1 MRSLRKLAL
10 IATAAINI
18 LCLNLSLAHAAVAF
32 DNAATLTTTTGDG
45 SFDIVP
51 VGTVRAVVVY
61 VVVDGVNV
69 GITAV
74 TADGAALTET
84 ADSPT
89 TKLTGEAGS
98 SHCFFLGS
106 SIPAGTLTIAID
118 TTLGTEVICAV
129 AVTLT
134 ADQDTSVV
142 DTASFTS
149 DNDSNPSVTLGLG
162 GISSFC
168 MLGALSGQNN
178 PASVT
183 PLTNWTSRLENDFGV
198 SNGVVYTYDTVDT
211 TDVAAGYTAANDDII
226 LHAVAI
232 RENAAAGGNAAQIF

>member
-1 MRSLRKLAL
+1 MRLL
-10 IATAAINI
+10 
-18 LCLNLSLAHAAVAF
+18 LSLLAIFLCAPIAHAAIAF
-32 DNAATLTTTTGDG
+32 DAVATLATTTGDG

-51 VGTVRAVVVY
+51 VGTVRGVVVY
-61 VVVDGVNV
+61 VVIDGANV
-69 GITAV
+69 GISAV
-74 TADGAALTET
+74 TAGGAALTET

-142 DTASFTS
+142 DTSALTS
-149 DNDSNPSVTLGLG
+149 DLDDDPAVTLSLG
-162 GISSFC
+162 SVSSFC

-198 SNGVVYTYDTVDT
+198 SNGVVYTYDTIGT
-211 TDVAAGYTAANDDII
+211 TDVTAGYTAANDDVI

-232 RENAAAGGNAAQIF
+232 RENAAPGGNAAQIF